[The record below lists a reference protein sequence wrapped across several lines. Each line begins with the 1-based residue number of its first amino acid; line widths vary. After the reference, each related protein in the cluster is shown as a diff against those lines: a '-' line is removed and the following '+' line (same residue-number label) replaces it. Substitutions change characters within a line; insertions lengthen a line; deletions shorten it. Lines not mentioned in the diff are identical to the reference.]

1 MFLTIPSDRINSIFN
16 LIEQIPDWKNLDAI
30 FIGNLD
36 ILKASPSKTNIDITG
51 ISKDSTLSC
60 SLKQIKFDM
69 WAVDWIELNGFRKTY
84 SSSPL
89 GNSIYISYKEEVA

>member
-1 MFLTIPSDRINSIFN
+1 MFLTTPNNRINSIFN

-30 FIGNLD
+30 FVGNLD
-36 ILKASPSKTNIDITG
+36 ILKANPSKTNIDITETFD
-51 ISKDSTLSC
+51 DSTLSF

-89 GNSIYISYKEEVA
+89 GNNVYISYKEIA